1 MAGKVAG
8 DGVPCLDEQAML
20 DVDVGKQAV
29 LDLDETAVWEPRDQT
44 RQEKTVVDQAR
55 QDQAKVEQPRAAEKP
70 GTWLLQVVEVVALM
84 AALMAGPAQSL
95 QRRQVAEAT
104 PWDLQWRQKIVG
116 RTSWALV
123 CVAKSAT
130 KVGEAHS
137 VTRRDQNPG
146 IVAIYLQLTKTPFQ
160 NDPATGQITY
170 SQSK

>member
-55 QDQAKVEQPRAAEKP
+55 QDQTKVEQPRAAERP

-84 AALMAGPAQSL
+84 AALMAGQAQSL

-116 RTSWALV
+116 RTSV
-123 CVAKSAT
+123 CSKKCCKSWWST
-130 KVGEAHS
+130 LGNQERPESRHCSHLSTAH
-137 VTRRDQNPG
+137 
-146 IVAIYLQLTKTPFQ
+146 
-160 NDPATGQITY
+160 
-170 SQSK
+170 

>member
-1 MAGKVAG
+1 M
-8 DGVPCLDEQAML
+8 
-20 DVDVGKQAV
+20 
-29 LDLDETAVWEPRDQT
+29 
-44 RQEKTVVDQAR
+44 VDQAR
-55 QDQAKVEQPRAAEKP
+55 QDQTKVEQPRAAERP

-84 AALMAGPAQSL
+84 AGQAQSL

-123 CVAKSAT
+123 CVAKSAA